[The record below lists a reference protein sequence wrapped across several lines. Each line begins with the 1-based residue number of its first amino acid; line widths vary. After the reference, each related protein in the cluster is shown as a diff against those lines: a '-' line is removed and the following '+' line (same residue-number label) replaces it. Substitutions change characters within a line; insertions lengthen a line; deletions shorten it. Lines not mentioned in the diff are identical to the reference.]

1 MRVDEKTDENG
12 NIIQKLDDG
21 STKITT
27 LDGRSFIVDKDGN
40 ANINLPTIK
49 KVTIDNIFDLKSHII
64 MRDGELTMHN
74 IELLDGGSVKISFT
88 SGGEL
93 VEFTGKNIRQTI
105 TKENDVIIKKLTTW
119 NKQQHPYAVIARS
132 VLCDAAIF

>member
-1 MRVDEKTDENG
+1 MDEKTDENG

-27 LDGRSFIVDKDGN
+27 PDGRSFLVDKDGN

-49 KVTIDNIFDLKSHII
+49 KVTIDNIFDLKSHVI
-64 MRDGELTMHN
+64 MRDGELTIHN

-88 SGGEL
+88 SDGEL
-93 VEFTGKNIRQTI
+93 IEFSGKNIRQTI
-105 TKENDVIIKKLTTW
+105 TKENDVIIKKMPET
-119 NKQQHPYAVIARS
+119 
-132 VLCDAAIF
+132 

>member
-1 MRVDEKTDENG
+1 MDEETDKNG
-12 NIIQKLDDG
+12 NIIQKMDDG

-27 LDGRSFIVDKDGN
+27 PDGRSFLVDKDGN

-64 MRDGELTMHN
+64 MRDGELTIHN

-88 SGGEL
+88 AGGKL
-93 VEFTGKNIRQTI
+93 VEFTGKKIRQTI
-105 TKENDVIIKKLTTW
+105 TKQNDVIIKKLA
-119 NKQQHPYAVIARS
+119 P
-132 VLCDAAIF
+132 

>member
-1 MRVDEKTDENG
+1 MDEKTDENG

-105 TKENDVIIKKLTTW
+105 TKENDVIIKKLTT
-119 NKQQHPYAVIARS
+119 
-132 VLCDAAIF
+132 

>member
-1 MRVDEKTDENG
+1 MDEKTDDNG
-12 NIIQKLDDG
+12 NIIQKLDNG

-27 LDGRSFIVDKDGN
+27 PDGRSFLVDNDGN

-49 KVTIDNIFDLKSHII
+49 KVTIDNIFDLKSHVI
-64 MRDGELTMHN
+64 MRDGELTIHN

-105 TKENDVIIKKLTTW
+105 TKENDVIIKKL
-119 NKQQHPYAVIARS
+119 S
-132 VLCDAAIF
+132 

>member
-1 MRVDEKTDENG
+1 MDEETDENG
-12 NIIQKLDDG
+12 NIIQKMDDG

-27 LDGRSFIVDKDGN
+27 PDGRSFLVDKDGN

-49 KVTIDNIFDLKSHII
+49 KVTIDNIFDLKSHVI
-64 MRDGELTMHN
+64 MRDGELTIHN

-88 SGGEL
+88 TSGEL

-105 TKENDVIIKKLTTW
+105 TKENDVIIKKL
-119 NKQQHPYAVIARS
+119 S
-132 VLCDAAIF
+132 